1 MATVHRSSRA
11 ENDLMEIWGHIA
23 KDDPLAA
30 DRQLDWIDAACTMLA
45 ENPQAGPRREDLA
58 RGLRF
63 YPVGN
68 YLIFYKVGEDGITPA
83 RVLHRTGLPTGV
95 PVAAHS

>member
-11 ENDLMEIWGHIA
+11 EIDLIEIWGYIA

-30 DRQLDWIDAACTMLA
+30 DRQLDRIDAACEMLA
-45 ENPQAGPRREDLA
+45 ENPRGGPRREDLA
-58 RGLRF
+58 RDLRF

-68 YLIFYKVGEDGITPA
+68 YLIFYAAADDGITVV
-83 RVLHRTGLPTGV
+83 RVLHGARDYP
-95 PVAAHS
+95 HEFH

>member
-23 KDDPLAA
+23 NDDPVAA
-30 DRQLDWIDAACTMLA
+30 DRQLDRIDAACKMLA
-45 ENPQAGPRREDLA
+45 ENPQGGPRREDLA
-58 RGLRF
+58 PGLRF

-68 YLIFYKVGEDGITPA
+68 YLIFYTVGDDGITLA
-83 RVLHRTGLPTGV
+83 RVLHGARDYPQEFR
-95 PVAAHS
+95 